1 MVHSKSF
8 HHTFVENIFNKT
20 ISTREEKLYFY
31 WIDTKCKLGFWEQF
45 RKTMTFK
52 CELNGNM

>member
-1 MVHSKSF
+1 MVHSRSF
-8 HHTFVENIFNKT
+8 YHTFVENILEKT
-20 ISTREEKLYFY
+20 IRTREEKLYLH

-52 CELNGNM
+52 